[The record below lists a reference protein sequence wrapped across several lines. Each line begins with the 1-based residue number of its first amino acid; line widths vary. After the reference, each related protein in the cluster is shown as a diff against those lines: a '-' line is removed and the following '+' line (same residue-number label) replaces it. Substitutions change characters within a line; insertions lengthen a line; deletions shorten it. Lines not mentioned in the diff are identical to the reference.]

1 MTIFFLLALVALT
14 VAALMWLA
22 IREPGS
28 RLLSYALIALMVV
41 PLPAAAGAIDTFIA
55 AASPGIID
63 LIGLA
68 LTGIIGWAA
77 AAARRKWGIE
87 IEARYREAL
96 HSALLTGA
104 QLAMKNELTG
114 KAAIDLVLRYI
125 KQSVPDAI
133 GSLKPSPDVLTDLAK
148 AKIEQVAQA
157 KAKEAAG
164 AAVDALSDALRKAG
178 LPAT

>member
-1 MTIFFLLALVALT
+1 MTMPVRRAVRPSPVFWAIVALT
-14 VAALMWLA
+14 VAALMWWA

-28 RLLSYALIALMVV
+28 RLLTGALIALMVV

-77 AAARRKWGIE
+77 AAARKKWGIE

-96 HSALLTGA
+96 QTHRHLLVQAGTGIA
-104 QLAMKNELTG
+104 ER
-114 KAAIDLVLRYI
+114 V
-125 KQSVPDAI
+125 
-133 GSLKPSPDVLTDLAK
+133 
-148 AKIEQVAQA
+148 QA
-157 KAKEAAG
+157 FVG
-164 AAVDALSDALRKAG
+164 WIVR
-178 LPAT
+178 P

>member
-1 MTIFFLLALVALT
+1 MQSIIT
-14 VAALMWLA
+14 
-22 IREPGS
+22 
-28 RLLSYALIALMVV
+28 
-41 PLPAAAGAIDTFIA
+41 
-55 AASPGIID
+55 AASPYILELLGV
-63 LIGLA
+63 L

-77 AAARRKWGIE
+77 AAVRKKWGIE
-87 IEARYREAL
+87 IEARHREAM

-164 AAVDALSDALRKAG
+164 AAVDALNDALRKAG

>member
-1 MTIFFLLALVALT
+1 MTLFFLLALVALT
-14 VAALMWLA
+14 VAALMWRA
-22 IREPGS
+22 FFNPGS
-28 RLLSYALIALMVV
+28 RLLAYALIALMVV

-114 KAAIDLVLRYI
+114 QAAIDLVLRYI

-148 AKIEQVAQA
+148 AKLEQVAQA
-157 KAKEAAG
+157 KANEAAG
-164 AAVDALSDALRKAG
+164 AAVDALTGALRKAG

>member
-14 VAALMWLA
+14 VAALMWWA

-28 RLLSYALIALMVV
+28 RLLAYALIALMVV

-77 AAARRKWGIE
+77 AAARKALGLF
-87 IEARYREAL
+87 AQYRIML
-96 HSALLTGA
+96 RPYG
-104 QLAMKNELTG
+104 MKNLFDEIYRMGTTDDEHRLYH
-114 KAAIDLVLRYI
+114 LRRCCE
-125 KQSVPDAI
+125 
-133 GSLKPSPDVLTDLAK
+133 DVLDDFGARSTLNGYRYAERMLLYALYAERPQKIGDL
-148 AKIEQVAQA
+148 
-157 KAKEAAG
+157 
-164 AAVDALSDALRKAG
+164 
-178 LPAT
+178 

>member
-1 MTIFFLLALVALT
+1 MQSIIT
-14 VAALMWLA
+14 
-22 IREPGS
+22 
-28 RLLSYALIALMVV
+28 
-41 PLPAAAGAIDTFIA
+41 
-55 AASPGIID
+55 AASPHILELLGV
-63 LIGLA
+63 L

-77 AAARRKWGIE
+77 AAARKKWGIE

-104 QLAMKNELTG
+104 QLAMKHELTG

-133 GSLKPSPDVLTDLAK
+133 GGLKPTPEVLTDLAK
-148 AKIEQVAQA
+148 AKLEQVAQA
-157 KAKEAAG
+157 KVKEATG

>member
-1 MTIFFLLALVALT
+1 MQSIIT
-14 VAALMWLA
+14 
-22 IREPGS
+22 
-28 RLLSYALIALMVV
+28 
-41 PLPAAAGAIDTFIA
+41 
-55 AASPGIID
+55 AASPHILD

-148 AKIEQVAQA
+148 AKLEQVAQA
-157 KAKEAAG
+157 KVKEATG

-178 LPAT
+178 LPTT

>member
-1 MTIFFLLALVALT
+1 MTLFSLLALVGGT
-14 VAALMWLA
+14 VAV
-22 IREPGS
+22 
-28 RLLSYALIALMVV
+28 LMVATI
-41 PLPAAAGAIDTFIA
+41 PAVAGALDTFIA
-55 AASPGIID
+55 AASPGIIE

-77 AAARRKWGIE
+77 AAARKKWGIE

-104 QLAMKNELTG
+104 QLAMKHELTG
-114 KAAIDLVLRYI
+114 KAAIDLILRYI

-133 GSLKPSPDVLTDLAK
+133 GSLNPSTEVLTDLAK
-148 AKIEQVAQA
+148 AKLEQVAQA
-157 KAKEAAG
+157 KVKEATG
-164 AAVDALSDALRKAG
+164 AAVDALTGALRKAG

>member
-14 VAALMWLA
+14 VAALMWWA

-28 RLLSYALIALMVV
+28 RLLAYALIALMVV

-87 IEARYREAL
+87 IEARHREAM
-96 HSALLTGA
+96 HSALMTGA
-104 QLAMKNELTG
+104 QLAMKHELTG

-133 GSLKPSPDVLTDLAK
+133 GNLKPSPDVLTDLAK
-148 AKIEQVAQA
+148 AKLEQVAQA
-157 KAKEAAG
+157 KVKEATG

-178 LPAT
+178 LPTT

>member
-1 MTIFFLLALVALT
+1 MQSIIT
-14 VAALMWLA
+14 
-22 IREPGS
+22 
-28 RLLSYALIALMVV
+28 
-41 PLPAAAGAIDTFIA
+41 
-55 AASPGIID
+55 AASPYILELLGV
-63 LIGLA
+63 L

-96 HSALLTGA
+96 HSALMTGA
-104 QLAMKNELTG
+104 QLAMKHELTG

-133 GSLKPSPDVLTDLAK
+133 GNLKPSPDVLTDLAK
-148 AKIEQVAQA
+148 AKLEQVAQA
-157 KAKEAAG
+157 KVKEATG

>member
-1 MTIFFLLALVALT
+1 MTLFFLLT
-14 VAALMWLA
+14 VAALVLWA
-22 IREPGS
+22 TREPGS
-28 RLLSYALIALMVV
+28 RLLVYALIALMVV
-41 PLPAAAGAIDTFIA
+41 PLPAAAGALDTFIA

-77 AAARRKWGIE
+77 AAARKKWGIE

-104 QLAMKNELTG
+104 QLAMKHELTG

-133 GSLKPSPDVLTDLAK
+133 GNLKATPDVLTDLARAKLEQAAAEK
-148 AKIEQVAQA
+148 ARDVT
-157 KAKEAAG
+157 G
-164 AAVDALSDALRKAG
+164 AAVDKLAEALRRAG
-178 LPAT
+178 AA

>member
-1 MTIFFLLALVALT
+1 MQSIIT
-14 VAALMWLA
+14 
-22 IREPGS
+22 
-28 RLLSYALIALMVV
+28 
-41 PLPAAAGAIDTFIA
+41 
-55 AASPGIID
+55 AASPHILELLGV
-63 LIGLA
+63 L

-96 HSALLTGA
+96 HSALMTGA

-157 KAKEAAG
+157 KAKEATG
-164 AAVDALSDALRKAG
+164 AAVDKLAEALRRAG
-178 LPAT
+178 AA

>member
-1 MTIFFLLALVALT
+1 MQSIIT
-14 VAALMWLA
+14 
-22 IREPGS
+22 
-28 RLLSYALIALMVV
+28 
-41 PLPAAAGAIDTFIA
+41 
-55 AASPGIID
+55 AASPHILD

-178 LPAT
+178 LPTT

>member
-1 MTIFFLLALVALT
+1 MQSIIT
-14 VAALMWLA
+14 
-22 IREPGS
+22 
-28 RLLSYALIALMVV
+28 
-41 PLPAAAGAIDTFIA
+41 
-55 AASPGIID
+55 AASPHILELLGV
-63 LIGLA
+63 L

-104 QLAMKNELTG
+104 QLAMKHELTG

-148 AKIEQVAQA
+148 AKLEQVAQA
-157 KAKEAAG
+157 KVKEATG

>member
-1 MTIFFLLALVALT
+1 MQSIIT
-14 VAALMWLA
+14 
-22 IREPGS
+22 
-28 RLLSYALIALMVV
+28 
-41 PLPAAAGAIDTFIA
+41 
-55 AASPGIID
+55 AASPHILELLGV
-63 LIGLA
+63 L

-96 HSALLTGA
+96 HSALMTGA
-104 QLAMKNELTG
+104 QLAMKHELTG

-133 GSLKPSPDVLTDLAK
+133 GNLKPSPDVLTDLAK
-148 AKIEQVAQA
+148 AKLEQVAQA
-157 KAKEAAG
+157 KVKEATG

-178 LPAT
+178 LPTT

>member
-1 MTIFFLLALVALT
+1 MQSIIT
-14 VAALMWLA
+14 
-22 IREPGS
+22 
-28 RLLSYALIALMVV
+28 
-41 PLPAAAGAIDTFIA
+41 
-55 AASPGIID
+55 AASPHILELLGV
-63 LIGLA
+63 L

-96 HSALLTGA
+96 HSALMTGA
-104 QLAMKNELTG
+104 QLAMKHELTG

-133 GSLKPSPDVLTDLAK
+133 GNLKPSPDVLTDLAK
-148 AKIEQVAQA
+148 AKLEQVAQA
-157 KAKEAAG
+157 KVKEDTG
-164 AAVDALSDALRKAG
+164 AAVDALTGALRKAG

>member
-1 MTIFFLLALVALT
+1 MQSIIT
-14 VAALMWLA
+14 
-22 IREPGS
+22 
-28 RLLSYALIALMVV
+28 
-41 PLPAAAGAIDTFIA
+41 
-55 AASPGIID
+55 AASPHILELLGV
-63 LIGLA
+63 L

-77 AAARRKWGIE
+77 AAVRKKWGIE

-148 AKIEQVAQA
+148 AKLEQVAQA
-157 KAKEAAG
+157 KVKEATG